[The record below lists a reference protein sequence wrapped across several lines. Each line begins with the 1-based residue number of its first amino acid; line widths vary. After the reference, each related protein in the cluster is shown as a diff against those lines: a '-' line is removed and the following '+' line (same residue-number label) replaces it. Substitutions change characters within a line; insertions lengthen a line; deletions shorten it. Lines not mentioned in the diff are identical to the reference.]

1 MNLKVSIFVNNDAR
15 PPLVAEHGLAL
26 GVEYGDTRVLFDT
39 GAGQALLPNLEA
51 LQILPSSFDYVILSH
66 GHYDHTGAL
75 AKLPPNRVYLSSRC
89 TQPHWSRH
97 ADGRIRE
104 ISMPIS
110 SKEALIKCNQ
120 VYVNQWMEVSKG
132 MWLTGPISRV
142 SGEDAGGDFY
152 CESTCETRDDVLDEQ
167 ALVIETGVLIQG
179 CCHAGIVNTLNHC
192 QENASLSPIHTIIGG
207 LHLVHASEERLHLTA
222 EAMNHFGIKR
232 LYLMHCTGERAVE
245 YLKAV
250 CPRIK
255 IEVLR
260 AGDSINL

>member
-1 MNLKVSIFVNNDAR
+1 MNLRVSIFVNNDAR

-26 GVEYGDTRVLFDT
+26 GIEYRDTHALFDT
-39 GAGQALLPNLEA
+39 GAGQTLLTNLQQLKVSQE
-51 LQILPSSFDYVILSH
+51 SFDYVILSH

-75 AKLPPNRVYLSSRC
+75 GELLPNRVYLSPQC

-104 ISMPIS
+104 ISMPLS
-110 SKEALIKCNQ
+110 SKEALMKCNL
-120 VYVNQWMEVSKG
+120 VYVAQWMEVSKG
-132 MWLTGPISRV
+132 MWLTGPIPRV

-192 QENASLSPIHTIIGG
+192 QKNASLSPIHTIIGG
-207 LHLVHASEERLHLTA
+207 LHLVHASKERLHLTA
-222 EAMNHFGIKR
+222 ETMNRFGIKR

-245 YLKAV
+245 YLKTA
-250 CPRIK
+250 CPQIK
-255 IEVLR
+255 IELLC
-260 AGDSINL
+260 AGDSIEL